1 MEIIRANRNNIS
13 SIIMGKNIQFNWR
26 GQSDLTILVPY
37 IEWLEFI
44 KEYKDYLKY
53 RKPLDYNLML
63 QSDDED
69 IKYRFFYYD
78 ISWALYSELA
88 LSSDIGKGSTL
99 ILPYWED
106 GESLT
111 LVDAINAVNAMSE
124 EDKIK
129 FHNSLKS
136 ATKNYHNI
144 IGSSDYAYGI
154 INVDKLSQWNYA
166 IFLIVLYLQARSN
179 KKNKTEKINL
189 KWG

>member
-1 MEIIRANRNNIS
+1 
-13 SIIMGKNIQFNWR
+13 MGKNIQFNWR

-189 KWG
+189 KWR